1 MLTFQ
6 KNVRHMRFNFLFGIG
21 AGHTVSVQIPLLEED
36 AQASFSFGA
45 TCLIN
50 NYIVISVR

>member
-21 AGHTVSVQIPLLEED
+21 AGNTVSVQIPLLEED